1 MADQAEKPYRDLE
14 EIPLEDLAQLMQLLR
29 DVRVSPT
36 DLLAYACALDV
47 LENHAENLKE
57 EGSEEMTVEDTLE
70 VEHEV
75 EADDGSLVDD
85 LYAGARLC
93 LIKMNKLEA
102 H

>member
-1 MADQAEKPYRDLE
+1 MADQADKLYRDLE
-14 EIPLEDLAQLMQLLR
+14 EVPLEDLEQLMQLLR

-36 DLLAYACALDV
+36 DLLAYAFALDTV
-47 LENHAENLKE
+47 EEHKENLLE
-57 EGSEEMTVEDTLE
+57 EGSEEMTLE
-70 VEHEV
+70 VGHEV

-93 LIKMNKLEA
+93 LIKMDKIKA

>member
-1 MADQAEKPYRDLE
+1 MTDTNEKPYRDLE
-14 EIPLEDLAQLMQLLR
+14 EVPLEDLEQLMQLLR

-36 DLLAYACALDV
+36 DLLSYALALDTV
-47 LENHAENLKE
+47 EEHKENLLE
-57 EGSEEMTVEDTLE
+57 EGSEEMTLEDTLE

-85 LYAGARLC
+85 LYGGARLC
-93 LIKMNKLEA
+93 LIKMNKIEA